1 MILYLCCNSVIE
13 KSVLYTALSIAKPD
27 NFEVR
32 STLSVD
38 KINKPSEV
46 KNAIVLKT
54 PVETKEI
61 YDTKTVNKL
70 KRLVNNDKVRFL
82 EIPCY
87 VERIEEAETM
97 EVEEL
102 KLLKIDINHTLS
114 MNIEH
119 PEHPNAM
126 SVGRA
131 FQSYLESEFG
141 TKFDIEV

>member
-1 MILYLCCNSVIE
+1 MILFLCCNSVIE
-13 KSVLYTALSIAKPD
+13 KAVLFTALSIAKPD

-38 KINKPSEV
+38 KINKTSEV

-70 KRLVNNDKVRFL
+70 KRLVKDDKVRFL
-82 EIPCY
+82 EIPRY
-87 VERIEEAETM
+87 VEPIEEAETM

-102 KLLKIDINHTLS
+102 KLLKIETLQ
-114 MNIEH
+114 MNVEH
-119 PEHPNAM
+119 PSALT
-126 SVGRA
+126 VGQA

-141 TKFDIEV
+141 SKFDIEV

>member
-1 MILYLCCNSVIE
+1 MILYFCCNSVIE

-38 KINKPSEV
+38 KIKEV
-46 KNAIVLKT
+46 KNAIILKT

-70 KRLVNNDKVRFL
+70 KRLIKDDKVRFL
-82 EIPCY
+82 EIPRY
-87 VERIEEAETM
+87 VEKIEEAETM

-102 KLLKIDINHTLS
+102 KLLKIETLS

-119 PEHPNAM
+119 PNAM
-126 SVGRA
+126 SVGQA

>member
-13 KSVLYTALSIAKPD
+13 KAVLFTALSIAKPD

-38 KINKPSEV
+38 NISKTSKD

-70 KRLVNNDKVRFL
+70 KRLVKDDKVRFL
-82 EIPCY
+82 EIPRY
-87 VERIEEAETM
+87 VEPIKEAETM

-102 KLLKIDINHTLS
+102 KLLKIETLQ
-114 MNIEH
+114 MNLEH
-119 PEHPNAM
+119 PSALT
-126 SVGRA
+126 VGQA
-131 FQSYLESEFG
+131 FQGYLESEFG
-141 TKFDIEV
+141 SNFEIEV

>member
-1 MILYLCCNSVIE
+1 MILFLCCNSVIE

-38 KINKPSEV
+38 KIKEV

-70 KRLVNNDKVRFL
+70 KRLVKDGKVRFL
-82 EIPCY
+82 EIPQY
-87 VERIEEAETM
+87 LERIEEAETM

-102 KLLKIDINHTLS
+102 KLLKIETLS

-119 PEHPNAM
+119 PNAL
-126 SVGRA
+126 SVGQA

-141 TKFDIEV
+141 SKFEIEV

>member
-1 MILYLCCNSVIE
+1 MILYLCCDSVIE
-13 KSVLYTALSIAKPD
+13 KAVLFTALSIAKPD

-38 KINKPSEV
+38 NVKKV

-70 KRLVNNDKVRFL
+70 KRLVKDDKVRFL
-82 EIPCY
+82 EIPRY
-87 VERIEEAETM
+87 VEPIEEAETM

-102 KLLKIDINHTLS
+102 KILKIETLQ
-114 MNIEH
+114 MNVEH
-119 PEHPNAM
+119 PSALT
-126 SVGRA
+126 VGQA

-141 TKFDIEV
+141 SKFDIEV

>member
-1 MILYLCCNSVIE
+1 MILFLCCNSVIE
-13 KSVLYTALSIAKPD
+13 KAVLFTALSIAKPD

-38 KINKPSEV
+38 NIKEV

-70 KRLVNNDKVRFL
+70 KRLVKDDKVRFL
-82 EIPCY
+82 EIPRY
-87 VERIEEAETM
+87 ENVEPIKEAETM

-102 KLLKIDINHTLS
+102 KLLKIETLQ
-114 MNIEH
+114 MNVEH
-119 PEHPNAM
+119 PSALT
-126 SVGRA
+126 VGQA

-141 TKFDIEV
+141 SKFDIEV

>member
-32 STLSVD
+32 STLSVSGIKKD
-38 KINKPSEV
+38 SGNK
-46 KNAIVLKT
+46 IVLKT

-61 YDTKTVNKL
+61 YDTKTINKL
-70 KRLVNNDKVRFL
+70 KRLVKDDKVRFL
-82 EIPCY
+82 EIPQY

-102 KLLKIDINHTLS
+102 KLLKIETLS

-126 SVGRA
+126 SVGQA

>member
-13 KSVLYTALSIAKPD
+13 KAVLFTALSIAKPD

-38 KINKPSEV
+38 KIKEV

-70 KRLVNNDKVRFL
+70 KRLVKDGKVRFL
-82 EIPCY
+82 EIPQY

-102 KLLKIDINHTLS
+102 KLLKIETLS
-114 MNIEH
+114 MNVEH
-119 PEHPNAM
+119 PSALT
-126 SVGRA
+126 VGQA
-131 FQSYLESEFG
+131 FQNYLESEFG
-141 TKFDIEV
+141 SKFEIEV

>member
-1 MILYLCCNSVIE
+1 MILFLCCNSVIE

-27 NFEVR
+27 NFEVV
-32 STLSVD
+32 SVLPVSGIKKD
-38 KINKPSEV
+38 SGNK
-46 KNAIVLKT
+46 IVLKT

-61 YDTKTVNKL
+61 YDTKTVSKL
-70 KRLVNNDKVRFL
+70 KRLVKDGKVRFL
-82 EIPCY
+82 EIPQY

-102 KLLKIDINHTLS
+102 KLLKIETLS

-119 PEHPNAM
+119 PSALT
-126 SVGRA
+126 VGQA
-131 FQSYLESEFG
+131 FQNYLESEFG

>member
-1 MILYLCCNSVIE
+1 MILFLCCDSVIE
-13 KSVLYTALSIAKPD
+13 KSVLFTALSIAKPD

-38 KINKPSEV
+38 NIKGV

-70 KRLVNNDKVRFL
+70 KRLVKDDKVRFL
-82 EIPCY
+82 EIPQY
-87 VERIEEAETM
+87 VEPIKEAETM

-102 KLLKIDINHTLS
+102 KLLKIETLQ

-119 PEHPNAM
+119 PSALT
-126 SVGRA
+126 VGQA

-141 TKFDIEV
+141 SKFEIEV

>member
-1 MILYLCCNSVIE
+1 MILFLCCNSVIE

-27 NFEVR
+27 NFEIR

-38 KINKPSEV
+38 KINKSSEV

-70 KRLVNNDKVRFL
+70 KRLVKDDKVRFL
-82 EIPCY
+82 EIPRY

-102 KLLKIDINHTLS
+102 KLLKIETLS
-114 MNIEH
+114 MNIEN
-119 PEHPNAM
+119 PSAM
-126 SVGRA
+126 SVEQA

-141 TKFDIEV
+141 TKFDIEA

>member
-1 MILYLCCNSVIE
+1 MILFLCCNSVIE
-13 KSVLYTALSIAKPD
+13 KAVLFTALSIAKPD

-38 KINKPSEV
+38 DINKTSKV

-70 KRLVNNDKVRFL
+70 KRLVKDDKVRFL
-82 EIPCY
+82 EIPQY
-87 VERIEEAETM
+87 VEPIKEAETM

-102 KLLKIDINHTLS
+102 KLLKIETLQ

-119 PEHPNAM
+119 PSALT
-126 SVGRA
+126 VGQA

-141 TKFDIEV
+141 SKFEIEV

>member
-1 MILYLCCNSVIE
+1 MILFLCCNSVIE

-38 KINKPSEV
+38 KIKEV

-70 KRLVNNDKVRFL
+70 KRLVKDGKVRFL
-82 EIPCY
+82 EIPQY

-102 KLLKIDINHTLS
+102 KLLKIETLS
-114 MNIEH
+114 MNISE
-119 PEHPNAM
+119 PNAM
-126 SVGRA
+126 SVGQA

>member
-70 KRLVNNDKVRFL
+70 KRLVKDDKVRFL
-82 EIPCY
+82 EIPQY

-102 KLLKIDINHTLS
+102 KLLKIETLS

-119 PEHPNAM
+119 PSAM
-126 SVGRA
+126 SVGQA

>member
-1 MILYLCCNSVIE
+1 MILFLCCNSVIE

-38 KINKPSEV
+38 KIKEV

-70 KRLVNNDKVRFL
+70 KRLVKDDKVRFL
-82 EIPCY
+82 EIPQY

-102 KLLKIDINHTLS
+102 KLLKIETLS

-119 PEHPNAM
+119 PNAM
-126 SVGRA
+126 SVGQA

-141 TKFDIEV
+141 SKFDIEV

>member
-1 MILYLCCNSVIE
+1 MILFLCCNSVIE
-13 KSVLYTALSIAKPD
+13 KAVLFTALSIAKPD

-38 KINKPSEV
+38 NIKEV

-70 KRLVNNDKVRFL
+70 KRLVKDDKVRFL
-82 EIPCY
+82 EIPRY

-102 KLLKIDINHTLS
+102 KLLKIETLQ
-114 MNIEH
+114 MNVEH
-119 PEHPNAM
+119 PSALT
-126 SVGRA
+126 VGQA

-141 TKFDIEV
+141 SKFDIEV

>member
-1 MILYLCCNSVIE
+1 MILFLCCNSVIE
-13 KSVLYTALSIAKPD
+13 KAVLFTALSIAKPD

-38 KINKPSEV
+38 NIKEV

-61 YDTKTVNKL
+61 YDTKTANKL
-70 KRLVNNDKVRFL
+70 KRLVKDDKVRFL
-82 EIPCY
+82 EIPRY
-87 VERIEEAETM
+87 VEPIEEAETM

-102 KLLKIDINHTLS
+102 KLLKIETLQ
-114 MNIEH
+114 MNVEH
-119 PEHPNAM
+119 PSALT
-126 SVGRA
+126 VGQA

-141 TKFDIEV
+141 SKFDIEV

>member
-32 STLSVD
+32 SSFPVTDIKKDSG
-38 KINKPSEV
+38 NK
-46 KNAIVLKT
+46 IVLKT

-70 KRLVNNDKVRFL
+70 KRLIKDDKVRFL

-102 KLLKIDINHTLS
+102 KLLKIETLS

-119 PEHPNAM
+119 PNAM
-126 SVGRA
+126 SVGQA

>member
-1 MILYLCCNSVIE
+1 MILFLCCNSVIE

-38 KINKPSEV
+38 KIKEV

-70 KRLVNNDKVRFL
+70 KRLVKDDKVRFL
-82 EIPCY
+82 EIPRY

-97 EVEEL
+97 ELEEL
-102 KLLKIDINHTLS
+102 KLLKIETLS

-119 PEHPNAM
+119 PNAM
-126 SVGRA
+126 SVGQA
-131 FQSYLESEFG
+131 FQSYVESEFG
-141 TKFDIEV
+141 SKFEIEV

>member
-1 MILYLCCNSVIE
+1 MILFLCCNSVIE
-13 KSVLYTALSIAKPD
+13 KAVLFTALSIAKPD

-38 KINKPSEV
+38 NIKEV

-70 KRLVNNDKVRFL
+70 KRLVKDDKVRFL
-82 EIPCY
+82 EIPRY
-87 VERIEEAETM
+87 VEPIEEAETM

-102 KLLKIDINHTLS
+102 KLLKIETLQ
-114 MNIEH
+114 MNVEH
-119 PEHPNAM
+119 PSALT
-126 SVGRA
+126 VGQA

-141 TKFDIEV
+141 SKFDIEV

>member
-70 KRLVNNDKVRFL
+70 KRLVKDDKVRFL
-82 EIPCY
+82 EIPRY
-87 VERIEEAETM
+87 VERIEEAVTM

-119 PEHPNAM
+119 PNAI
-126 SVGRA
+126 SVGQA